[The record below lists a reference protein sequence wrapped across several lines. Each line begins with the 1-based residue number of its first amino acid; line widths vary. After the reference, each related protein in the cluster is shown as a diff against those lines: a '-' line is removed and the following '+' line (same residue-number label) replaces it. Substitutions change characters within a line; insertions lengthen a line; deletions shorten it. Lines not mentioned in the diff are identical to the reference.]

1 MTFLKYFAAKEE
13 LSKSSNKN
21 IRDRIRSLSS
31 NKGEEV
37 EEEQDEI
44 EYEPIDGDVTSNG
57 QDELDAATSALANV
71 AASSLTSTY
80 E

>member
-13 LSKSSNKN
+13 LSKSSSEN

-31 NKGEEV
+31 NMGEEV
-37 EEEQDEI
+37 EEEQDET
-44 EYEPIDGDVTSNG
+44 EYEPIDGDVISNG

>member
-44 EYEPIDGDVTSNG
+44 EYEPIDGDVPSNG